1 MGDQSIDV
9 GITAGPP
16 PHASACGTHW
26 LLNISSAS
34 ANAHSSNTV
43 AIKPDA

>member
-1 MGDQSIDV
+1 MGDQSINV
-9 GITAGPP
+9 GMTAGPP

-26 LLNISSAS
+26 LLNTSSAS
-34 ANAHSSNTV
+34 VDAHFLNTV